1 MKRMLRPVSNFDKW
15 AKEEE
20 TAKDLRGRK
29 IKTMSFHRSQD
40 KWQFQGK
47 KKKKICQFQMLLK
60 DLVRTGIL
68 LHLAFD

>member
-47 KKKKICQFQMLLK
+47 KKKKNLTVSNAAERLSK
-60 DLVRTGIL
+60 DRNIV
-68 LHLAFD
+68 AFGL

>member
-47 KKKKICQFQMLLK
+47 KKKNLTVSNAAERLSK
-60 DLVRTGIL
+60 DRNIV
-68 LHLAFD
+68 AFGL